1 MPTALPYT
9 LRKKIR
15 SHLDHGG
22 IIAYATASC
31 FGFGCDPNKPLTIN
45 KLLRLKQR
53 PRSKGLIVIADRF
66 QRLAPFIKPLTA
78 AEKNRAMSK
87 WPGPHTWLM
96 PASHRASS
104 ALRGRHKKIAVR
116 VDVHPDTVRLCK
128 ALGMALV
135 STSANVSGKRPVK
148 TYRDCVRQFGKK
160 VLVVPGRIGR
170 SKLPST
176 IQDFESGK
184 TLR

>member
-1 MPTALPYT
+1 MPSALSHT

-15 SHLDHGG
+15 AHLEHGG

-31 FGFGCDPNKPLTIN
+31 FGFGCDAKNLNAIN
-45 KLLRLKQR
+45 KLLRIKQR
-53 PRSKGLIVIADRF
+53 PRSKGLIVIADQL
-66 QRLAPFIKPLTA
+66 QRLESFIKPLN
-78 AEKNRAMSK
+78 AEEKKHAQSK
-87 WPGPHTWLM
+87 WPGAHTWLM

-116 VDVHPDTVRLCK
+116 VDAHSDTVQLCK
-128 ALGMALV
+128 ALRIALV

-148 TYRDCVRQFGKK
+148 TYRDCVRQFGKR
-160 VLVVPGRIGR
+160 VMVIPGRIGK
-170 SKLPST
+170 SKTPST

-184 TLR
+184 VFR